1 MHLLG
6 AVRGPSR
13 TRRRPRE
20 AGGEQRTALA
30 RQFREERCEVC
41 SGGNRQVGL
50 VLVGPGV
57 KGTPTRREVKAQ
69 MVDRCGCSK
78 F

>member
-1 MHLLG
+1 M
-6 AVRGPSR
+6 
-13 TRRRPRE
+13 
-20 AGGEQRTALA
+20 A
-30 RQFREERCEVC
+30 RQFREERWEVC

-57 KGTPTRREVKAQ
+57 KRTHTRREVKVQ
-69 MVDRCGCSK
+69 MVGRCGRHIK

>member
-1 MHLLG
+1 M
-6 AVRGPSR
+6 
-13 TRRRPRE
+13 
-20 AGGEQRTALA
+20 GESKGQPWPGSSGKRW
-30 RQFREERCEVC
+30 EVC

-69 MVDRCGCSK
+69 VKAQMVDRCGCSIK